1 MGSAKYYW
9 PLSYVDNNMIVGTKA
24 GKVNG
29 KVTST
34 SGVKNKANTA
44 LQFSSAG
51 SYIDLGQFDKE
62 CLGDPNHCSGLSL
75 SFMAWFDKTAVNW
88 NKRVSIL
95 DSVEDETMYRGLIV
109 YVKDKNLYFV
119 VSKSSEYAQTSVPLV
134 DNKWGH
140 FVMRYNSSSGISVS
154 VNGLVTSTAR

>member
-1 MGSAKYYW
+1 MGSARHYW
-9 PLSYVDNNMIVGTKA
+9 PLSYVDNNMIFGTKP

-34 SGVKNKANTA
+34 SGVKGKPNTA
-44 LQFSSAG
+44 LQFASAG

-62 CLGDPNHCSGLSL
+62 CLGDPNHCFGLSL

-88 NKRVSIL
+88 DQRISIL
-95 DSVEDETMYRGLIV
+95 DSVEDETKYRGLIV
-109 YVKDKNLYFV
+109 YIKDSNLYFV
-119 VSKSSEYAQTSVPLV
+119 VSKSSEFGKTSVPIV
-134 DNKWGH
+134 DSKWSH

-154 VNGLVTSTAR
+154 VNGVGISAAR